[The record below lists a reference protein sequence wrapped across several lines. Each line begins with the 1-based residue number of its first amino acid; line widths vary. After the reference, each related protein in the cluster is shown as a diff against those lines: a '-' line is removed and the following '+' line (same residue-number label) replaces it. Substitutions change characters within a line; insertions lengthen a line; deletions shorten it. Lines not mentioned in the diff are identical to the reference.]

1 MFKEGKKQQQKTIFD
16 FDLNMSQTRRNV
28 LKNSWAGDFF
38 DSIFLQI
45 DESKF
50 ACLYSDT
57 LSRPN
62 APINLLISLLI
73 IKDLESTSDEGVIE
87 GLYFD
92 QRYHYALGIS
102 DIEKERICINTIS
115 NFSRRLCKYETETGI
130 DLLGDETKRLSIL
143 LAKQNKINTSIAR
156 MDSLMISSNAK
167 RLTRLELAFRV
178 IKDLVKM
185 LSEKHPE
192 LLDDK
197 LTEFQ
202 KKEYEKEIL
211 YRTTSNNSKE
221 RLNTLVKIAYNIS
234 EKIKKIPQLREF
246 KPVQMLLRFVDEQ
259 CVVKDNG
266 EVLPKD
272 SKQMHSQ
279 MLLTPTDP
287 EATFR
292 KKRND
297 TYVGYVGN
305 VLEVRDEEKDVSL
318 ILDHDLKQN
327 IYSDTAFIKD
337 TLKNE
342 DIINEVD
349 TICVDGAYY
358 SDEVVVDAEEVTTK
372 VNFSA
377 MTGTTPKS
385 NKIEAH
391 KFKLD
396 GETCTCPAGIES
408 FKVKKN
414 DVLNSFSAL
423 FFKSDCESCEFKDI
437 CYQTDGGDF
446 SIVHLTR
453 KQIKASETRAKF
465 GTEEHIKLSNF
476 RAGVEGVPSVL
487 RRFYR
492 VDKIP
497 VYGLVRKKL
506 WFSTKIIAKNI
517 KSLTK
522 YRVETA
528 SFILRMNFVQIPKLV
543 LP

>member
-102 DIEKERICINTIS
+102 DIEKERIYINTIS
-115 NFSRRLCKYETETGI
+115 NFRRRLCKYETETGI

-377 MTGTTPKS
+377 MTGTTPKLS
-385 NKIEAH
+385 ILKLISPKI
-391 KFKLD
+391 
-396 GETCTCPAGIES
+396 
-408 FKVKKN
+408 
-414 DVLNSFSAL
+414 
-423 FFKSDCESCEFKDI
+423 
-437 CYQTDGGDF
+437 
-446 SIVHLTR
+446 
-453 KQIKASETRAKF
+453 
-465 GTEEHIKLSNF
+465 
-476 RAGVEGVPSVL
+476 SV
-487 RRFYR
+487 
-492 VDKIP
+492 
-497 VYGLVRKKL
+497 
-506 WFSTKIIAKNI
+506 
-517 KSLTK
+517 
-522 YRVETA
+522 
-528 SFILRMNFVQIPKLV
+528 
-543 LP
+543 